1 MGPSQH
7 GKSTFVE
14 KAVLDGVVVPIGDG
28 SGKSCTGKPSLYKGT
43 RLGSLMDTPGYN
55 DTEMR
60 FPNQAAGEMVATQLI
75 QIGSPNVKFIIVNS
89 LVDMAVSLPATLKE
103 FNLIFPGAMG
113 SALVLGT
120 QVDKVSPQSDVPLK
134 YHELEKKCKSMGV
147 GTCMQWKS
155 FADANK
161 SPLPA
166 ADLDD
171 QFSTVQKKLRLLP
184 PYQIKKVEAL
194 EQRIQTEMEQMKK
207 DHGSISEEKIED
219 VEEQHV
225 EDYEVEEEVPIPE
238 TVTELKTVKEMVPVP
253 VTVMEEIDEP
263 YTAWTIPV
271 VGIAIDGN
279 RKKKVPITKIE
290 YKEMTKE
297 VPVTNAGT
305 KWVKK
310 SVTKQKVVNRT
321 VPKTVTVEVEVPLEN
336 FRDAAKAKILA
347 ENEEKIKTLISNAK
361 ELAKDLDEP

>member
-1 MGPSQH
+1 
-7 GKSTFVE
+7 
-14 KAVLDGVVVPIGDG
+14 
-28 SGKSCTGKPSLYKGT
+28 
-43 RLGSLMDTPGYN
+43 
-55 DTEMR
+55 
-60 FPNQAAGEMVATQLI
+60 
-75 QIGSPNVKFIIVNS
+75 
-89 LVDMAVSLPATLKE
+89 
-103 FNLIFPGAMG
+103 
-113 SALVLGT
+113 
-120 QVDKVSPQSDVPLK
+120 
-134 YHELEKKCKSMGV
+134 
-147 GTCMQWKS
+147 
-155 FADANK
+155 
-161 SPLPA
+161 
-166 ADLDD
+166 
-171 QFSTVQKKLRLLP
+171 
-184 PYQIKKVEAL
+184 
-194 EQRIQTEMEQMKK
+194 MEQMKK

-225 EDYEVEEEVPIPE
+225 EDYEVDEEVPIPE
-238 TVTELKTVKEMVPVP
+238 TVTELKTVTEMVPVP

-279 RKKKVPITKIE
+279 RKKKVPITKVE

-336 FRDAAKAKILA
+336 FREAAKAKILA